1 MDPETME
8 NRQSYHDSRIKVRIV
23 SRDFRV
29 RLKVRDELAR
39 DIRMNNAEKY
49 MKTESKYFIEVFV
62 NPPIKKYPNQMNAS

>member
-1 MDPETME
+1 MDPEAME

-29 RLKVRDELAR
+29 RLKVRDEFAR

-49 MKTESKYFIEVFV
+49 MKIE
-62 NPPIKKYPNQMNAS
+62 P